1 MEVVL
6 IQLIVRLVGGAGGAD
21 GTCGT
26 RDEVMDTFNTYL
38 VLIGRLENSQ
48 LEGTIMMDYKNT
60 EQLHH
65 SVG

>member
-1 MEVVL
+1 
-6 IQLIVRLVGGAGGAD
+6 
-21 GTCGT
+21 
-26 RDEVMDTFNTYL
+26 MDTFNTYL

-48 LEGTIMMDYKNT
+48 LEGTIMMDYNNT